1 MLTNLSHGQS
11 IFFTFLIFSATLKSQ
26 LPLLYVLNN
35 LINTMLLGRI
45 ATAWKADGD
54 CDRHCDVIND
64 VPFLLYLTLMT
75 SNVRHA
81 SIHNVFSQSEVTTK
95 HGVYI
100 YIYIYIYIHIFIYS
114 IIPYKLNHLMV
125 VAVTY
130 CYPYCFSII
139 QSKIQ
144 HTVLRNVWHRPI
156 IKSHRYIEHYAC
168 YNKGNINSNYDVSC
182 NSNTKQSIPVYS
194 HTFSPW

>member
-35 LINTMLLGRI
+35 LINTMLFGRI

-75 SNVRHA
+75 SNVRYA

-95 HGVYI
+95 HGVYT
-100 YIYIYIYIHIFIYS
+100 YIYIYIYSYIYIFDNPIQTESFNGCCRDLLLPLLFFHYS
-114 IIPYKLNHLMV
+114 KQNTTYSFEKCVTQAHYK
-125 VAVTY
+125 VTSLHWAL
-130 CYPYCFSII
+130 C
-139 QSKIQ
+139 
-144 HTVLRNVWHRPI
+144 LL
-156 IKSHRYIEHYAC
+156 
-168 YNKGNINSNYDVSC
+168 
-182 NSNTKQSIPVYS
+182 
-194 HTFSPW
+194 